1 MPTSTTKVATMNT
14 ERYQIV
20 IQYKGYLPKTMKTL
34 FRSER
39 RARETLQ
46 LLRSVST
53 NIALCV
59 FALNDQGERYLKEVE
74 EFKGFVE

>member
-1 MPTSTTKVATMNT
+1 MNT

-20 IQYKGYLPKTMKTL
+20 IKYKGYLPTTMKTL

-46 LLRSVST
+46 LLRSVSVD
-53 NIALCV
+53 IALLTLAV
-59 FALNDQGERYLKEVE
+59 NDQGERYLKEVE